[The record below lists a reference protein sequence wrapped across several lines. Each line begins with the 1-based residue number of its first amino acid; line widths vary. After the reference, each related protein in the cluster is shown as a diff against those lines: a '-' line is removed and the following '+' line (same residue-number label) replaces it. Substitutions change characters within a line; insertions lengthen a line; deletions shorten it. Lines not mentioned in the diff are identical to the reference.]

1 MEADGQSLQCSL
13 QLGKELV
20 SNAVVPG
27 VQEIEELL
35 GALLLRL
42 GPGGHPGVAQ
52 LQPLPRLG
60 ALLRLLAV
68 LPQGGQGVHQL
79 LLLLLLRLPSA
90 PGTSVQPH
98 APEMAAAGQR
108 QQQRRRLGAPRGLR
122 RS

>member
-1 MEADGQSLQCSL
+1 MSR
-13 QLGKELV
+13 ELP
-20 SNAVVPG
+20 SITPSRSGAWLRAGLLCTYAVVPG

-68 LPQGGQGVHQL
+68 LPQGGQGV
-79 LLLLLLRLPSA
+79 
-90 PGTSVQPH
+90 
-98 APEMAAAGQR
+98 
-108 QQQRRRLGAPRGLR
+108 LGDTQGLC
-122 RS
+122 